1 MNEVI
6 NACLPHANKSL
17 RIGITGVSGVGKST
31 SIKAFV
37 TYSISL
43 RNKIVVLAVDS
54 GSTISHRSI
63 LGYETRMEK
72 QVRNKN
78 AYIRPSA
85 SG

>member
-1 MNEVI
+1 M
-6 NACLPHANKSL
+6 LHASKSL
-17 RIGITGVSGVGKST
+17 RIGITGVSGVEKRE
-31 SIKAFV
+31 SIEAFV
-37 TYSISL
+37 TYLTSL
-43 RNKIVVLAVDS
+43 RNKIAVLAVDP